1 MNKPGGETLGRLDVQ
16 TEPPGLS
23 LRRKD
28 TMKEPF
34 IAKTFKVSVPIRA
47 TLNFIQIMTRRC
59 AFASSFQM
67 QFQKD
72 LIDELTRVQCCL
84 DQLKAYVRDSK
95 DSKLLKAMRVTID
108 TLMDENANLNIAYDL
123 KHAELTR
130 AYKRLKETYETK
142 NKQEGMAAGVR
153 EGCGD
158 AEQAQLGRVRPAVG
172 EQPADDGSA
181 KPAAQ
186 GDPECDC
193 A

>member
-1 MNKPGGETLGRLDVQ
+1 
-16 TEPPGLS
+16 
-23 LRRKD
+23 
-28 TMKEPF
+28 MKEPF
-34 IAKTFKVSVPIRA
+34 IANTFKVSVPIRA

-84 DQLKAYVRDSK
+84 DQLKAYVQDSK

-142 NKQEGMAAGVR
+142 NKQEGVAAGVR
-153 EGCGD
+153 EGCSD

-172 EQPADDGSA
+172 EQPADDGPA

>member
-1 MNKPGGETLGRLDVQ
+1 
-16 TEPPGLS
+16 
-23 LRRKD
+23 
-28 TMKEPF
+28 
-34 IAKTFKVSVPIRA
+34 
-47 TLNFIQIMTRRC
+47 MTRRC

-108 TLMDENANLNIAYDL
+108 TLMDENANYKIAYDL
-123 KHAELTR
+123 KQAQFDR
-130 AYKRLKETYETK
+130 ACDRQQILIDAIDKLQALKETHETK

-153 EGCGD
+153 EGCSD

-172 EQPADDGSA
+172 EQPADDGPA